1 MNNISYAECI
11 LELVPGAEF
20 TMIENDYST
29 IIWQN
34 DNYIKPTEEEILI
47 KKAELENLFP
57 LKILRN
63 ERLFKIMETDKYG
76 LADYPFSSDTK
87 KQEWLAYRQALRDLP
102 NNQTPQLDS
111 NGMLTNVTWPTPP
124 S

>member
-11 LELVPGAEF
+11 LEFVPGAEF

-76 LADYPFSSDTK
+76 LTDYPFTSDEK

-102 NNQTPQLDS
+102 NTQTPQIDS
-111 NGMLTNVTWPTPP
+111 DGMLTNVTWPTPP